1 MKSLLPRKE
10 FAARRTRLMQM
21 MDPNSIAIIPSAHEI
36 IRNND
41 THFPFRQDSDFYY
54 LTGFNEPDAVA
65 VLIPGRSHGAFVLFC
80 RDRDPERELWDGYRA
95 GPEGACQ
102 EYGAD
107 DAFPIDDLDEILPGL
122 LEGRERVYY
131 AMGRDGEFD
140 RHVMEWVNAIRSKV
154 RSGAIPPG
162 EFLDLN
168 HFLHELRL
176 FKSAQELQ
184 LMKQAADI
192 SAKAHRR
199 AMAVCKPGMMEYQ
212 LEAELLHVFAKNGAR
227 HPAYSSI
234 VGGGDNGC
242 ILHYVENRDMLNDG
256 DLVLIDAGCELDHY
270 ASDITRTFPINGQF
284 SPEQKALYELVLQ
297 AQLAAIAV
305 VKPGNHWNEPHDA
318 TVKVIT
324 EGLVKLGL
332 LKGKVSALIKSAAYR
347 DFYMHRAGHWLGMD
361 VHDVGD
367 YKCGGEWRVFEPGMV
382 LTVEPGIYVSP
393 HNKKVDKKW
402 RGIGIRI
409 EDDVVVT
416 KNGCEVL
423 TAAAPKTVAE
433 VEAWM
438 ALQHP
443 HLSSE
448 MEKAANKAKTSKTE
462 KSSATTKAKT
472 VSKKT
477 AAAREKEHG

>member
-10 FAARRTRLMQM
+10 FAARRARLMQM
-21 MDPNSIAIIPSAHEI
+21 MEPNSIAIIPAAHEI
-36 IRNND
+36 LRNND

-65 VLIPGRSHGAFVLFC
+65 VLIPGRAHGAFVLFC
-80 RDRDPERELWDGYRA
+80 RDRDPERDLWDGYRA
-95 GPEGACQ
+95 GPEGACSD
-102 EYGAD
+102 YGAD
-107 DAFPIDDLDEILPGL
+107 DAFPMDDLDEILPGL

-131 AMGRDGEFD
+131 AMGRDSEFD
-140 RHVMEWVNAIRSKV
+140 RHVMEWVNAIRGKV

-162 EFLDLN
+162 EFLDLH

-176 FKSAQELQ
+176 FKSAQEIQ
-184 LMKQAADI
+184 LMKQAAEI

-227 HPAYSSI
+227 FPAYSSI
-234 VGGGDNGC
+234 VGGGDNAC
-242 ILHYVENRDMLNDG
+242 ILHYVENRDMLIDG

-270 ASDITRTFPINGQF
+270 ASDITRTFPVNGKF

-297 AQLAAIAV
+297 AHLAAMAV
-305 VKPGNHWNEPHDA
+305 IKPGSHWNAPHDA

-332 LKGKVSALIKSAAYR
+332 LKGKVSTLIKEAAYR

-367 YKCGGEWRVFEPGMV
+367 YKCGGEWRVLEAGMV

-416 KNGCEVL
+416 KNGCEII
-423 TAAAPKTVAE
+423 TAGAPKTVADIE
-433 VEAWM
+433 EWM
-438 ALQHP
+438 ALQHS
-443 HLSSE
+443 HLPAV
-448 MEKAANKAKTSKTE
+448 MEQAAKA
-462 KSSATTKAKT
+462 
-472 VSKKT
+472 KKT
-477 AAAREKEHG
+477 AAAKSKVADKAPVKATSARSRKKT

>member
-10 FAARRTRLMQM
+10 FFARRTRLMQM
-21 MDPNSIAIIPSAHEI
+21 MEPNSIAIIPAAHEI

-65 VLIPGRSHGAFVLFC
+65 VLIPGRAHGAFVLFC

-95 GPEGACQ
+95 GPEGACAD
-102 EYGAD
+102 YGAD
-107 DAFPIDDLDEILPGL
+107 DAFPMDDLDEILPGL

-140 RHVMEWVNAIRSKV
+140 RHVMEWVNAIRGKV

-176 FKSAQELQ
+176 FKSASEMQ

-199 AMAVCKPGMMEYQ
+199 AMAMCKPGMMEYQ

-227 HPAYSSI
+227 SPAYSSI

-242 ILHYVENRDMLNDG
+242 ILHYVENRDMLCDG

-270 ASDITRTFPINGQF
+270 ASDITRTFPVNGKF
-284 SPEQKALYELVLQ
+284 SREQKALYELVLQ
-297 AQLAAIAV
+297 AQLAAIEV
-305 VKPGNHWNEPHDA
+305 IKPGNHWNEPHDA

-332 LKGKVSALIKSAAYR
+332 LKGKVSTLIKNAAYR

-416 KNGCEVL
+416 KNGCEIL
-423 TAAAPKTVAE
+423 TAKAPKTVAE
-433 VEAWM
+433 VEEWM

-443 HLSSE
+443 HLPAAME
-448 MEKAANKAKTSKTE
+448 KVTARKKLVAAKNKVTVEKAAPMRR
-462 KSSATTKAKT
+462 
-472 VSKKT
+472 
-477 AAAREKEHG
+477 REKNG

>member
-10 FAARRTRLMQM
+10 FVARRTRLMQM
-21 MDPNSIAIIPSAHEI
+21 MEPNSIAIIPAAHEI
-36 IRNND
+36 LRNND

-65 VLIPGRSHGAFVLFC
+65 VLIPGRAHGAFVLFC

-95 GPEGACQ
+95 GPEGACSD
-102 EYGAD
+102 YGAD

-131 AMGRDGEFD
+131 AMGRDSEFD

-162 EFLDLN
+162 EFLDLH

-176 FKSAQELQ
+176 FKSASEIQ
-184 LMKQAADI
+184 LMKQAAEI

-199 AMAVCKPGMMEYQ
+199 AMALCKPGMMEYQ

-227 HPAYSSI
+227 FPAYSSI
-234 VGGGDNGC
+234 VGGGDNAC
-242 ILHYVENRDMLNDG
+242 ILHYVENRDMLRDG

-270 ASDITRTFPINGQF
+270 ASDITRTFPVNGKF

-297 AQLAAIAV
+297 AQQAAIDV
-305 VKPGNHWNEPHDA
+305 IKPGSHWNEPHDA

-324 EGLVKLGL
+324 EGLVKLDL
-332 LKGKVSALIKSAAYR
+332 LKGKVSALIKEMAYR

-367 YKCGGEWRVFEPGMV
+367 YKCGGEWRVLEAGMV

-416 KNGCEVL
+416 KNGCEII
-423 TAAAPKTVAE
+423 TANAPKTVTE
-433 VEAWM
+433 IEAWM
-438 ALQHP
+438 TLQHP
-443 HLSSE
+443 HLPSV
-448 MEKAANKAKTSKTE
+448 MEQAAKTK
-462 KSSATTKAKT
+462 KANT
-472 VSKKT
+472 AKKK
-477 AAAREKEHG
+477 ASNCIASESGGESCFCARS